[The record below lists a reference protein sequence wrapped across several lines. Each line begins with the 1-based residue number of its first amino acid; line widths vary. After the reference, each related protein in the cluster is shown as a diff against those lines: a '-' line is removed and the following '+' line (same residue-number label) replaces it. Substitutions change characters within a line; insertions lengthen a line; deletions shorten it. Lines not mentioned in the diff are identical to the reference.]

1 MFGFLI
7 TPFAVG
13 MSVGTF
19 KFKKS
24 STCGT
29 CERVKLSQ
37 DKISSVSWFPDS
49 LLPFPIGSS
58 KFNPKGDVILFVVLE
73 TFGFKKNVQ
82 NLDFTKSQ
90 KPRATIL
97 KLMQNIQLFHF
108 PSLHCNPIFLITKTK
123 CIWFSDYSFCCWNV
137 CGNIQVQEKNCLKS

>member
-37 DKISSVSWFPDS
+37 DKISSVS
-49 LLPFPIGSS
+49 
-58 KFNPKGDVILFVVLE
+58 
-73 TFGFKKNVQ
+73 
-82 NLDFTKSQ
+82 
-90 KPRATIL
+90 
-97 KLMQNIQLFHF
+97 
-108 PSLHCNPIFLITKTK
+108 
-123 CIWFSDYSFCCWNV
+123 
-137 CGNIQVQEKNCLKS
+137 